1 MSRIALRASHV
12 IGFDGK
18 THVIWRNGEVV
29 FAGNTIIFVG
39 QHFPGE
45 VDRRID
51 YGDAV
56 IGPGF
61 IDLDALGDLDST
73 VLCFDNADD
82 WELGRLWR
90 KGETSRSETYT
101 AEEELFKY
109 RYAFTQLIR
118 NGITT
123 ALPITSMSYRAWA
136 ESYEEFA
143 GVAGVAAEL
152 GIRTYLGPC
161 YMSGTTT
168 TDECGNLGQ
177 YWDEARGLNGLAEA
191 ERFIADFDNTSG
203 GLIRAMLAPDRIE
216 TCTPGLL
223 QGTAR
228 ISREAGVP
236 VRLHC
241 CQSRY
246 EVELVKRLRGLSP
259 YRWLD
264 SLGLLNDRA
273 ILPHGIHAESDD
285 VSLLAASGASIAHC
299 PVVFARDGEALN
311 SFASYQARG
320 VNIGMGTDTFPPDMI
335 DNMRQGLNICRIV
348 EGRRDASSSA
358 DFYTAA
364 TLNGAQAL
372 RRDDLGRLAVGAK
385 ADITVFDLSGFH
397 LGPFIDPVKTMLLAG
412 SGRDFIDS
420 WINGRR
426 VMRDRLPADQ
436 SADAL
441 RHGCDRQFSKLMVS
455 HQARSPRRQPPEEL
469 FKPSFPLAS

>member
-1 MSRIALRASHV
+1 MNRTALRASHV
-12 IGFDGK
+12 IGFNGK

-29 FAGNTIIFVG
+29 FSGNTIIHVG
-39 QHFPGE
+39 QHFSGE
-45 VDRRID
+45 VDQRID
-51 YGDAV
+51 YGNAV

-90 KGETSRSETYT
+90 EGETSRPETYT
-101 AEEELFKY
+101 PEEELFKY

-136 ESYEEFA
+136 EGYEEFA
-143 GVAGVAAEL
+143 AVAGVAAGL
-152 GIRTYLGPC
+152 GLRTYLGPC
-161 YMSGTTT
+161 YMSGVTT
-168 TDECGNLGQ
+168 TDEFGNIGQ
-177 YWDEARGLNGLAEA
+177 FWDEAQGIRGLGEA

-228 ISREAGVP
+228 ISRETGVP
-236 VRLHC
+236 VRIHC

-264 SLGLLNDRA
+264 SLGLLNDQA
-273 ILPHGIHAESDD
+273 ILPHGIYAESED
-285 VSLLAASGASIAHC
+285 VSLLAVSGASLAHC

-348 EGRRDASSSA
+348 EGRRDASSA
-358 DFYTAA
+358 AEFYTAA
-364 TLNGAQAL
+364 TLNGAKAL
-372 RRDDLGRLAVGAK
+372 RRDDLGRLSTGAK

-397 LGPFIDPVKTMLLAG
+397 LGPFIDPVKTMLLG
-412 SGRDFIDS
+412 GTGRDFIDS
-420 WINGRR
+420 WIDGRR
-426 VMRDRLPADQ
+426 VMQDHQPAEQSLDDLRLA
-436 SADAL
+436 
-441 RHGCDRQFSKLMVS
+441 GDRQFRRLMAS
-455 HQARSPRRQPPEEL
+455 HQARAPRRQPPDEL

>member
-1 MSRIALRASHV
+1 MSRIALQASHV
-12 IGFDGK
+12 IGFNGRS
-18 THVIWRNGEVV
+18 HVIWRNGEVV
-29 FAGNTIIFVG
+29 FSGNTILHVG
-39 QHFPGE
+39 QHFSGE
-45 VDRRID
+45 VDQRID
-51 YGDAV
+51 YGSAV

-90 KGETSRSETYT
+90 EGDTSRPETYT
-101 AEEELFKY
+101 PEEELFKY

-143 GVAGVAAEL
+143 GVAAIAADL
-152 GIRTYLGPC
+152 GLRTYLGPC

-168 TDECGNLGQ
+168 TDEHGSTGQ
-177 YWDEARGLNGLAEA
+177 YWDEDRGLKGLAEA
-191 ERFIADFDNTSG
+191 ERFIADFDNTGG
-203 GLIRAMLAPDRIE
+203 GLIRAILAPDRIE

-223 QGTAR
+223 EGTSRIAR
-228 ISREAGVP
+228 DTGVP
-236 VRLHC
+236 VRIHC

-246 EVELVKRLRGLSP
+246 EVELVRRLRGKTS

-264 SLGLLNDRA
+264 SLGLLNIQA
-273 ILPHGIHAESDD
+273 ILPHGIHAHDDD
-285 VSLLAASGASIAHC
+285 VALLAASGASIAHC

-335 DNMRQGLNICRIV
+335 DNMRQGLNICRVV
-348 EGRRDASSSA
+348 EGRRDASSAA

-364 TLNGAQAL
+364 TLNGAKAL
-372 RRDDLGRLAVGAK
+372 RRDDIGRLSAGAK

-397 LGPFIDPVKTMLLAG
+397 LGPFIDPVKTMVLAG

-420 WINGRR
+420 WIDGRR
-426 VMRDRLPADQ
+426 VMQDRQPADQ
-436 SADAL
+436 SLEAL
-441 RHGCDRQFSKLMVS
+441 RQTGDRQFVKLMAS
-455 HQARSPRRQPPEEL
+455 HQARSPRRQPPDEL